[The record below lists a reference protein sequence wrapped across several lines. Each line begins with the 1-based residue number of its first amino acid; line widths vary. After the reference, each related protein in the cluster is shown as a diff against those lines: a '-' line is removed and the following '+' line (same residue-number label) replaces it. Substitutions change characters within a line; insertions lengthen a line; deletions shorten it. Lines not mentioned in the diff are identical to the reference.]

1 MKLPT
6 FCYSI
11 RFRLCIA
18 AILFIIP
25 QVIQIGVIQR
35 RAQTDI
41 DFASKERVGVA
52 YLEMLRPL
60 RMQLAKAEATGVS
73 GPELQSAISVFK
85 TGRQLFDDQLAT
97 HELSNGFS
105 LSLAQVDRPA
115 GIQIALRSLGNLTLG
130 IGDNSNLILDPDLD
144 TFYLMAMS
152 VERLQDTIQ
161 DAALVTSAASA
172 MARSAFGMG
181 SALSGFESA
190 RLRFEASEERQLKSI
205 VSVTK
210 NLQEKGMPSELSA
223 AFTSMTNAMSAFV
236 NEANAIGSAWTN
248 RNAITDSSRIVAAA
262 DRLAN
267 SINVAAA
274 ANSAELNRLLG
285 ARISRL
291 EADRRIDILTC
302 LFFGLLALGLTGVMT
317 LRMLRVLYKLKLSL
331 QQIATG
337 NMKVEVSGVERR
349 DEMGSV
355 ARAVVQLRDS
365 VTEQLRTNFSEEKS
379 DAIRLETR
387 RAVKDVAD
395 QLHATTLGAVQNI
408 EALGLELNQSS
419 SFVASSANSTQSA
432 ISCSMAALEQ
442 SAVNVRAATEGMEEL
457 GRAVGEIAEQVAAAA
472 NVSRNASGQAVQAKE
487 RARDLQSSVVEIADI
502 IKIVQQIAGQTNL
515 LALNATIEAARAGE
529 AGRGFA
535 VVAQEVK
542 SLSMQ
547 TSKATEEIT
556 QRIHTISG
564 VSAAVGTAIE
574 GMANAIGQVDE
585 VAVAIAAA
593 VEQHNV
599 TTVEINMRVRESVDT
614 ASVVIGQIEEVSS
627 MAETTGSIA
636 NDLDR
641 LAGKLSHQVT
651 HLRSETER
659 LIGTLAA

>member
-1 MKLPT
+1 MNVPKFFHT
-6 FCYSI
+6 I
-11 RFRLCIA
+11 RFKLCVA
-18 AILFIIP
+18 AILFIVP
-25 QVIQIGVIQR
+25 QVIQINVINR

-52 YLEMLRPL
+52 YLEVLRPL
-60 RMQLAKAEATGVS
+60 RLQLARASATAVI
-73 GPELQSAISVFK
+73 GPELTAAIAQF
-85 TGRQLFDDQLAT
+85 TQARLAFDGALAT
-97 HELSNGFS
+97 EVTSDS
-105 LSLAQVDRPA
+105 LKSTLQLIDQPF
-115 GIQIALRSLGNLTLG
+115 GSQLALRSLGFHAQA

-144 TFYLMAMS
+144 TYYLMVMS
-152 VERLQDTIQ
+152 VERLQETLQ
-161 DAALVTSAASA
+161 EAAQLTASA
-172 MARSAFGMG
+172 TAMSRSASRSNAAF
-181 SALSGFESA
+181 STFESA
-190 RLRFEASEERQLKSI
+190 RMRFEASEERQLKSI
-205 VSVTK
+205 VAVIK
-210 NLQEKGMPSELSA
+210 NLQEKGVPPKLAES
-223 AFTSMTNAMSAFV
+223 FTALTNAMSAYG
-236 NEANAIGSAWTN
+236 NAVSAVGSAWSS
-248 RNAITDSSRIVAAA
+248 NAGAIDNGRLLAAGE
-262 DRLAN
+262 RLYA
-267 SINVAAA
+267 SIDQASDV
-274 ANSAELNRLLG
+274 NSAQLDHLLG
-285 ARISRL
+285 ARIGRL
-291 EADRRIDILTC
+291 QGDRMVDLAIC
-302 LFFGLLALGLTGVMT
+302 LFFGVLALGLAALMT
-317 LRMLRVLYKLKLSL
+317 MAIMRNLYGLKRSL
-331 QQIATG
+331 EKIATG
-337 NMKVEVSGVERR
+337 NMNVEVSGVERR

-379 DAIRLETR
+379 DAIRQETR

-472 NVSRNASGQAVQAKE
+472 NVSRNASGQAVQARE

-636 NDLDR
+636 TDLDR